1 MAIARLEMISD
12 IAMGSARDDLGYRD
26 DVFAR
31 NGDDLAICFDAVG
44 DRVDPLVAEIVN
56 AG

>member
-1 MAIARLEMISD
+1 MWR
-12 IAMGSARDDLGYRD
+12 ARDDLSYRNG
-26 DVFAR
+26 VFAR